1 MNPCLE
7 VMNLVLVSLSPRI
20 LARRTQVSQKEA
32 VTPEDVFQRL
42 AEKEN
47 WVQVYN
53 DPILRP
59 RILSKF
65 TKLREV
71 YDDIRTKKEIE

>member
-1 MNPCLE
+1 M
-7 VMNLVLVSLSPRI
+7 
-20 LARRTQVSQKEA
+20 
-32 VTPEDVFQRL
+32 TPEDVFQRL

-47 WVQVYN
+47 WFQVYN

-59 RILSKF
+59 RILSQF

-71 YDDIRTKKEIE
+71 YDDIRTKKEIEETADKRLFRRARKPAGI

>member
-1 MNPCLE
+1 M
-7 VMNLVLVSLSPRI
+7 
-20 LARRTQVSQKEA
+20 
-32 VTPEDVFQRL
+32 TPEDVFQRL

-47 WVQVYN
+47 WFQVYN